1 MRRWISKISEVKS
14 ERIQLPCMVKINTLQ
29 SLKQENMFD
38 LCFLCFLTAAAFVWV
53 PVSCSEILFLFS
65 CSQIVWGDWDGEDTL
80 SGDGVRQWR
89 WVRRYCMF
97 AKSLPFDGLFPHLF
111 PLVLMHR
118 KKVWTL
124 LSYLI
129 NAFLWQWCPDNNGTL
144 LLSRRSIW
152 LSGGSRQNEGEGSQG
167 QVQAGESSAS
177 QRLHLSSLGRRFHR
191 MHQDQASSPTA
202 EER

>member
-1 MRRWISKISEVKS
+1 
-14 ERIQLPCMVKINTLQ
+14 
-29 SLKQENMFD
+29 MFD
-38 LCFLCFLTAAAFVWV
+38 LRGFFCFLAAAAFVRV

-65 CSQIVWGDWDGEDTL
+65 CSEIVWGDWDGEDTL

-89 WVRRYCMF
+89 WVRRHCMF
-97 AKSLPFDGLFPHLF
+97 AKSPAFDGSFPHLKIW
-111 PLVLMHR
+111 M
-118 KKVWTL
+118 L
-124 LSYLI
+124 LLDLI

-177 QRLHLSSLGRRFHR
+177 QRLHLSSLGHRSHR

-202 EER
+202 EE